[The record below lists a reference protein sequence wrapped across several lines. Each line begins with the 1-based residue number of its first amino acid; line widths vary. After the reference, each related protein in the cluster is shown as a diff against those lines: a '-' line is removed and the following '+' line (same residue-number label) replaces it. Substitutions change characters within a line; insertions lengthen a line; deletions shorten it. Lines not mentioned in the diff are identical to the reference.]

1 MLQKWMKKI
10 SFPIVPAMLLVI
22 GFLLAAAA
30 IFIFASLS
38 EEIVEKEPF
47 EFDPVIIDA
56 IRSYSSPGLDRVMLF
71 FTEIGSKLALGI
83 LLAVGM
89 LWLWFKRQNL
99 WGMVFFLLAVGGG
112 GLLNLLLKNA
122 FQRKRPNA
130 DPLVEA
136 LGFSFPSGHA
146 MGSMVYYGFL
156 GYLVVRSK
164 RKPLRKAGW
173 TLLFAVAIIG
183 IGISRIYLG
192 VHYPSDIIAGYSAGL
207 VWLLLCI
214 AALEAVYFYKR
225 QGDDPSDWKVAD
237 DD

>member
-10 SFPIVPAMLLVI
+10 SFPIVPAVLLVI

-164 RKPLRKAGW
+164 RKPLKKAGW

-214 AALEAVYFYKR
+214 AALEAVYFYKQPR
-225 QGDDPSDWKVAD
+225 R
-237 DD
+237 

>member
-1 MLQKWMKKI
+1 MIQKWMKKI
-10 SFPIVPAMLLVI
+10 SFPIVPAVLLVI

-56 IRSYSSPGLDRVMLF
+56 VRSYSSPGLDRVMLF

-214 AALEAVYFYKR
+214 AALEAVYFYKQPR
-225 QGDDPSDWKVAD
+225 R
-237 DD
+237 

>member
-1 MLQKWMKKI
+1 MIQKWMKKI
-10 SFPIVPAMLLVI
+10 SFPIVPAVLLLI
-22 GFLLAAAA
+22 GFILAATA
-30 IFIFASLS
+30 IYIFASLS
-38 EEIVEKEPF
+38 EELIEKEPF
-47 EFDPVIIDA
+47 TFDPVIIHA
-56 IRSYSSPGLDRVMLF
+56 VRSFSSPGLDRVMLF
-71 FTEIGSKLALGI
+71 FTEIGSTLALGI
-83 LLAVGM
+83 LVVAGM
-89 LWLWFKRQNL
+89 LWLGFKRQNL
-99 WGMVFFLLAVGGG
+99 WGMVFFLLTVGGG
-112 GLLNLLLKNA
+112 GILNLLLKNA

-164 RKPLRKAGW
+164 RKSLRKAFW

-192 VHYPSDIIAGYSAGL
+192 VHYPSDIIAGYSAGM

-225 QGDDPSDWKVAD
+225 LR
-237 DD
+237 

>member
-1 MLQKWMKKI
+1 MLKKWMKKI
-10 SFPIVPAMLLVI
+10 SFPIVPAVLLVI

-56 IRSYSSPGLDRVMLF
+56 VRSYSSPGLDRVMLF

-164 RKPLRKAGW
+164 RKPLRKIGW

-214 AALEAVYFYKR
+214 AALEAVYFYKQPR
-225 QGDDPSDWKVAD
+225 R
-237 DD
+237 

>member
-10 SFPIVPAMLLVI
+10 SFPIVPAVLLVI

-56 IRSYSSPGLDRVMLF
+56 VRSYSSPGLDRVMLF

-164 RKPLRKAGW
+164 RKPLRKTGW

-214 AALEAVYFYKR
+214 AALEAVYFYKQPR
-225 QGDDPSDWKVAD
+225 R
-237 DD
+237 

>member
-1 MLQKWMKKI
+1 MIQKWMKKI
-10 SFPIVPAMLLVI
+10 SFPIVPAVLLLI
-22 GFLLAAAA
+22 GFILAATA
-30 IFIFASLS
+30 IYIFASLS
-38 EEIVEKEPF
+38 EELIEKEPF
-47 EFDPVIIDA
+47 TFDPVIIHA
-56 IRSYSSPGLDRVMLF
+56 VRSFSSPGLDRVMLF
-71 FTEIGSKLALGI
+71 FTEIGSTLALGI
-83 LLAVGM
+83 LVVAGM
-89 LWLWFKRQNL
+89 LWLGFKRQNL
-99 WGMVFFLLAVGGG
+99 WGMVFFLLTVGGG
-112 GLLNLLLKNA
+112 GILNLLLKNA

-164 RKPLRKAGW
+164 RKPLRKAFW

-192 VHYPSDIIAGYSAGL
+192 VHYPSDIIAGYSAGM

-225 QGDDPSDWKVAD
+225 PR
-237 DD
+237 

>member
-10 SFPIVPAMLLVI
+10 SFPIVPAVLLVI

-83 LLAVGM
+83 LLAVGI

-214 AALEAVYFYKR
+214 AALEAVYFYKQPR
-225 QGDDPSDWKVAD
+225 R
-237 DD
+237 